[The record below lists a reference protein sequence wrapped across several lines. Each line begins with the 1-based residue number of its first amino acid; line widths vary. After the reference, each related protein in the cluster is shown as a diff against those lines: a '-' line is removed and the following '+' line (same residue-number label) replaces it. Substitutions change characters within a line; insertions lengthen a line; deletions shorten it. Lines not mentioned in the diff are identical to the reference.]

1 MARRSKG
8 KSNQESNQAK
18 ESNPDRRNEFLES
31 YNAAQAEAN
40 KNLTK
45 EEIAEIKS
53 LQQTLVSELK
63 KSVELCQQSEN
74 SSNDGND
81 ALAMYQ
87 KLVND
92 GETKKNGRGQTN
104 NR

>member
-1 MARRSKG
+1 MPRRSKG
-8 KSNQESNQAK
+8 KSNQESNQ
-18 ESNPDRRNEFLES
+18 ESNPERRNEFLES
-31 YNAAQAEAN
+31 YNAAQAEAT

-63 KSVELCQQSEN
+63 KSVELGQQCEKLSD
-74 SSNDGND
+74 DGND

-92 GETKKNGRGQTN
+92 GETKKNRRGQTK